1 MVEAPVRVLMV
12 LTVRC
17 AKNGITNSVANF
29 VAGLDD
35 ARVRCDLVSPNEP
48 EAQISALFTRTG
60 GQVFVL
66 KGRNR
71 NPARYIRALVKIVRQ
86 REIEI
91 VHAHGNSA
99 TLFTEMFA
107 AKLGKAK
114 VRIAHSHNS
123 TCKMKWADRLLR
135 KPFYRLCTDA
145 MACSEA
151 AGNWLFPNRDCVL
164 LNNAVETERFRFNPE
179 ARSALRNTLGLADET
194 LAILHIGA
202 FNAQKNQSFLIG
214 AFSEALKDAPQA
226 VLLLAGDG
234 DNRKDCE
241 ELALRLGVAQRV
253 FFLGWRDDIS
263 ELLSAAD
270 VFALPS
276 LHEGLPLTLVEA
288 QCAGL
293 WSLASDRVTRE
304 AALTPLVVYC
314 PIENTKRFAE
324 ALHTRRESER
334 AAASENAILQLRA
347 AGYDASEN
355 AERLMR
361 HYERL
366 AGRAGNEEI

>member
-1 MVEAPVRVLMV
+1 MAEAPVRVLMV

-17 AKNGITNSVANF
+17 AKNGVTNSVANYA
-29 VAGLDD
+29 AGLDA

-48 EAQISALFTRTG
+48 EAQISALFERTG

-71 NPARYIRALVKIVRQ
+71 NPARYIRALAKIVRQ

-107 AKLGKAK
+107 AKLGKAR

-123 TCKMKWADRLLR
+123 TCKMRLADRLLR
-135 KPFYRLCTDA
+135 KPFYSLCTDA

-151 AGNWLFPNRDCVL
+151 AGNWLFPNMDCTL
-164 LNNAVETERFRFNPE
+164 LNNAVETERFRFDPE
-179 ARSALRNTLGLADET
+179 ARSVLRKALGLTDET
-194 LAILHIGA
+194 LAVLHIGA
-202 FNAQKNQSFLIG
+202 FNTQKNQAFLIH
-214 AFSEALKDAPQA
+214 AFSDLLKKNPRA

-234 DNRKDCE
+234 DGRNACE
-241 ELALRLGVAQRV
+241 QLTLRLGIAEQIR
-253 FFLGWRDDIS
+253 FLGWREDIPA
-263 ELLSAAD
+263 LLSAAD
-270 VFALPS
+270 VFTLPS
-276 LHEGLPLTLVEA
+276 LHEGLPLTVVEA

-293 WSLASDRVTRE
+293 WCLVSDRVTRE
-304 AALTPLVVYC
+304 AALTSLVEYC
-314 PIENTKRFAE
+314 PIEDTKRFAE
-324 ALHTRRESER
+324 SLDTRRVTER
-334 AAASENAILQLRA
+334 SAASEGAILRLQA
-347 AGYDASEN
+347 AGYDSTN
-355 AERLMR
+355 SAERLMR

-366 AGRAGNEEI
+366 IGRTEN